1 MANRSVESYS
11 WLSERIY
18 HVLIIYVRPLGI
30 SEPKQVVPICT
41 HPQPFLHSP
50 PRPLAKSCCLGLS
63 VKKVFKFN
71 VCVEGC
77 VCVCVPAC
85 VCVWV
90 RACVRACVRVCV
102 CVRAC
107 VRECVCMCVR
117 ACVRARV
124 CVCVCMRA
132 CVRACVRACTCVC
145 VDPPVVSMQL
155 DCCGIDNYT
164 ELYTASNWNRT
175 YSSGGST
182 YTLVHPF
189 MCCKLS
195 GSFPNVAI
203 PSDVSCAT
211 TPNSTTSNYGT
222 VSGSERGT
230 VTVMTAPTLLYRAQL
245 HHLRYSTVSGS

>member
-1 MANRSVESYS
+1 
-11 WLSERIY
+11 
-18 HVLIIYVRPLGI
+18 
-30 SEPKQVVPICT
+30 
-41 HPQPFLHSP
+41 
-50 PRPLAKSCCLGLS
+50 
-63 VKKVFKFN
+63 
-71 VCVEGC
+71 
-77 VCVCVPAC
+77 
-85 VCVWV
+85 
-90 RACVRACVRVCV
+90 
-102 CVRAC
+102 
-107 VRECVCMCVR
+107 
-117 ACVRARV
+117 
-124 CVCVCMRA
+124 
-132 CVRACVRACTCVC
+132 
-145 VDPPVVSMQL
+145 MQL

-222 VSGSERGT
+222 VSGSARGT